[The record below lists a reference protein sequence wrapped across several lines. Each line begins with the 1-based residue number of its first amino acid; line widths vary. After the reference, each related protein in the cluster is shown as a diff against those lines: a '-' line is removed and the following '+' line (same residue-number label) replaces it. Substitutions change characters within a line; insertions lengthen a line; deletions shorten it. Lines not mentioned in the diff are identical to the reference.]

1 MRDRNGPFTGP
12 LDHALP
18 LAEQLRQRIQA
29 AIESGQLQ
37 PGARLPSWRDLAVQL
52 GVARGTVREAYERL
66 VADQLV
72 VASGAAGTH
81 VADAPLPRTRPRAPK
96 VTVPLAEFAFA
107 YSAASLPFQIG
118 VPAQDAFPAKLWA
131 RVSVAVA
138 RRDAFAPLTY
148 ADPCGEP
155 TLRAQIAAYLAVA
168 RGLRCAP
175 EQVLVTNGFRGGLA
189 LALAVLGVA
198 GRTAWTEDPGFPLT
212 RLGVA
217 AAGLTP
223 VAIGVDAE
231 GIDVEQGIA
240 RASDAAVAVVTPGQQ
255 APLGVT
261 LSTQRRQALL
271 RWAKHS
277 DAWVIED
284 DYLGEL
290 QLDGRAAPALAA
302 SDRYGRVLHV
312 GTFSK
317 TLSPALGVGFLVAP
331 PALATHAAHVARC
344 LLPAPARATQLA
356 IAALMEDGHYLRH
369 LRRMKRLYRARRDAI
384 LARLDGG
391 RAAGLAVLWELPPGT
406 DDRAVARAAREHGL
420 GPVPLSLLYTRDA
433 QPGLLLGVSTVTE
446 DRLEAAC
453 AALLSSS
460 RRPRARAPSSAASA
474 PRGGSSRPR

>member
-1 MRDRNGPFTGP
+1 MRDLDGPFTGP
-12 LDHALP
+12 LDHTLP
-18 LAEQLRQRIQA
+18 LAEQLRQRIRA

-81 VADAPLPRTRPRAPK
+81 VAGTASPRPRRKLAAPPPRAELDFGYSTAPLP
-96 VTVPLAEFAFA
+96 
-107 YSAASLPFQIG
+107 FQVG

-131 RVSVAVA
+131 RISTAVA
-138 RRDAFAPLTY
+138 RSDAFAPTTY

-155 TLRAQIAAYLAVA
+155 ALRTQIAAYLAIA
-168 RGLRCAP
+168 RGLHCAP

-189 LALAVLGVA
+189 LALAMLGLA
-198 GRTAWTEDPGFPLT
+198 GRTAWTEDPGFPRT
-212 RLGVA
+212 RLGIA

-223 VAIGVDAE
+223 VAIAVDGE

-240 RASDAAVAVVTPGQQ
+240 RAPDAAVAVVTPGQQ
-255 APLGVT
+255 APLGVA
-261 LSTQRRQALL
+261 LSSQRRQALL
-271 RWAKHS
+271 RWAKRS
-277 DAWVIED
+277 GAWVIED

-302 SDRYGRVLHV
+302 SDRHGRVLHI

-317 TLSPALGVGFLVAP
+317 TLSPALGVGFIVAP
-331 PALATHAAHVARC
+331 PALATRAAHVARC
-344 LLPAPARATQLA
+344 LLPAPARTTQLA
-356 IAALMEDGHYLRH
+356 IAAFMEDGHYLRH

-391 RAAGLAVLWELPPGT
+391 RTAGIAVLWDLPPGA
-406 DDRAVARAAREHGL
+406 DDRAIATAARERGIA
-420 GPVPLSLLYTRDA
+420 PVPLSLFYTRDA
-433 QPGLLLGVSTVTE
+433 RPGLLLGVSTVTE
-446 DRLEAAC
+446 ERLEAAC
-453 AALLSSS
+453 AALLGSSTC
-460 RRPRARAPSSAASA
+460 
-474 PRGGSSRPR
+474 PRG

>member
-1 MRDRNGPFTGP
+1 MRDPNGPFTKP
-12 LDHALP
+12 LDHELP
-18 LAEQLRQRIQA
+18 LAEQLRQRIRA

-72 VASGAAGTH
+72 VASGAAGTF
-81 VADAPLPRTRPRAPK
+81 VTDAPLRRTRPRAPK
-96 VTVPLAEFAFA
+96 ITEPLSESAFA
-107 YSAASLPFQIG
+107 YSAAPLPFQIG
-118 VPAQDAFPAKLWA
+118 VPAHDAFPAKLWA
-131 RVSVAVA
+131 RISVAIT
-138 RRDAFAPLTY
+138 RSDAFAPPTY

-155 TLRAQIAAYLAVA
+155 KLRAQIAAYLAVA

-223 VAIGVDAE
+223 IAIGVDAH

-240 RASDAAVAVVTPGQQ
+240 RAADAAVAVVTPGQQ
-255 APLGVT
+255 APLGMT
-261 LSTQRRQALL
+261 LSAQRRQALL
-271 RWAKHS
+271 RWAKRS

-302 SDRYGRVLHV
+302 SDRQGRVLHV

-331 PALATHAAHVARC
+331 PALATRAAHVARC
-344 LLPAPARATQLA
+344 LLPAPPRTTQLA
-356 IAALMEDGHYLRH
+356 IASLMEQGHYLRH

-384 LARLDGG
+384 LARLDGA
-391 RAAGLAVLWELPPGT
+391 RAAALSVLWELPTGA
-406 DDRAVARAAREHGL
+406 DDRAVARAARHRGL
-420 GPVPLSLLYTRDA
+420 GPVPLSLFYAGDA
-433 QPGLLLGVSTVTE
+433 QPGLLLGVSNVTE
-446 DRLEAAC
+446 DRLGAAC
-453 AALLSSS
+453 NALLDSS
-460 RRPRARAPSSAASA
+460 RRGIPS
-474 PRGGSSRPR
+474 R